1 MSKRGRLIVDRSA
14 EVTERRLLET
24 ALVALNRCSTNETQD
39 EAYYALRDAE
49 ERIYDQGRAPRVNG
63 FSFLEALDLAQG
75 AVDPIGSGADP
86 NPLADYVASDVPLT
100 RNQRQLFAHFVRTL
114 PTSLP
119 HGYRGKGTHSMA
131 ARNET
136 RISAG
141 AGGQSCAEGVVR
153 TASNSGRKA
162 APARPHCRDQSD
174 NQGPGPQRQARCR
187 GDAAAQERVAALE
200 SDTRVLTK

>member
-1 MSKRGRLIVDRSA
+1 MSKRGRLIVDRST

-136 RISAG
+136 RIAREVKAAQKAWCEQHPTRAG
-141 AGGQSCAEGVVR
+141 RPRQHVPIAVTNQIIRGLDP
-153 TASNSGRKA
+153 SGR
-162 APARPHCRDQSD
+162 H
-174 NQGPGPQRQARCR
+174 
-187 GDAAAQERVAALE
+187 DAEVMRLLKNK
-200 SDTRVLTK
+200 SWLRVLTK